1 MKKDKNVLE
10 DIKVKERGS
19 FDPFAYQ
26 NLFYE
31 YELEITDAEINQVL
45 LLVREIH
52 NSHHNTT
59 YDHLNVLNFPALKNL
74 KKQIISILDSY
85 KLQLRNN
92 WAQLYNDGDSHGIH
106 THPSSMYSGIIYLRG
121 NNPSPTIFYD
131 NVFNTYVYEFKKNT
145 LLLFPSH
152 IPHEVKQLKKNED
165 RLIISFNTWKGSNK

>member
-1 MKKDKNVLE
+1 MKKDRDVLE
-10 DIKVKERGS
+10 DTKVKEKGS

-26 NLFYE
+26 NLFHE

-45 LLVREIH
+45 LLVKEIH

-59 YDHLNVLNFPALKNL
+59 YDHLNVLNFPTLKDL
-74 KKQIISILDSY
+74 RKQIIFILDSY

-92 WAQLYNDGDSHGIH
+92 WAQLYNTGDSHGIH
-106 THPSSMYSGIIYLRG
+106 THPSSLYSGLIYLRG
-121 NNPSPTIFYD
+121 NNPTSTIFYD
-131 NVFNTYVYEFKKNT
+131 NIFQTYSHEFKKNT

-152 IPHEVKQLKKNED
+152 IPHEVKELSKDEN